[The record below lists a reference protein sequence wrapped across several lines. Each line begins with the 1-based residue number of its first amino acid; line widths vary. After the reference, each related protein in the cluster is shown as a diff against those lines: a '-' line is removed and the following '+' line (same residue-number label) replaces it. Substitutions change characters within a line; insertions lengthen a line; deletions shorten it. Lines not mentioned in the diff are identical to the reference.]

1 MVIYRTEQR
10 GILGNRKIMERQQE
24 MRYQSYFYFF
34 LGGEGIISE
43 DYKQALQE
51 IFVNMC
57 MYL

>member
-1 MVIYRTEQR
+1 
-10 GILGNRKIMERQQE
+10 MERQQE